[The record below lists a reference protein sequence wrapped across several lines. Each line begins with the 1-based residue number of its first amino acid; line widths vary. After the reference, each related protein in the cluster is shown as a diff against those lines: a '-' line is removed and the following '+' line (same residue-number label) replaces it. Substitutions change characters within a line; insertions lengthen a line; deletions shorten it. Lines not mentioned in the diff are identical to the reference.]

1 MEQAAFPSQ
10 LPVAVVPA
18 QVCSN
23 LAGPEEGETFPKQPS
38 AFVLAG
44 GGERKGKKIE
54 GKARQMVGAGG
65 RTRTSQKNKEW
76 LCGAGYLEMVSE
88 VLACSTEGWVCCA
101 EMTFHS
107 LFCIF
112 TGG

>member
-23 LAGPEEGETFPKQPS
+23 LAGSEEGAMFPKQPG

-44 GGERKGKKIE
+44 GGERKGKKNRRKSKADGGGG
-54 GKARQMVGAGG
+54 GKDTDEPEKQGVALQSWLLGDGRQGPGL
-65 RTRTSQKNKEW
+65 R
-76 LCGAGYLEMVSE
+76 Y
-88 VLACSTEGWVCCA
+88 
-101 EMTFHS
+101 
-107 LFCIF
+107 
-112 TGG
+112 